1 MMGVQLQV
9 ERPGN
14 LETTSLGAAFAAG
27 IGAGIWTEEWVLSKH
42 RSQPSE
48 DNTPKGSESE
58 GHATATHFQP
68 AADSAQV
75 ERRYARWRKAVAKA
89 LDQDDLVD
97 E

>member
-1 MMGVQLQV
+1 MQV

-27 IGAGIWTEEWVLSKH
+27 IGAGIWTQEWVLSTH
-42 RSQPSE
+42 HSQPAE
-48 DNTPKGSESE
+48 DEAMHSKSRAK
-58 GHATATHFQP
+58 ATSFKPLAE
-68 AADSAQV
+68 SAQV
-75 ERRYARWRKAVAKA
+75 ERRYSRWRKAVAKS